1 MSDPLPVPEEWPEY
15 SVDPQGGDPLTQDL
29 TSPYD
34 KGDLCWIL
42 VCTILCWQIST
53 SEAKV
58 TEVASLTFSSTRH
71 WISVCRDAQAEG
83 CADNGLPIA
92 VLRLRLWNSVLDIWL
107 FALSVPCLQPVPGQW
122 LTGWTSQRP
131 GSTLTRQQ

>member
-1 MSDPLPVPEEWPEY
+1 MSRQPYHLARLNCGPRTSLWVLRYDVYIIVTLVSSFPSGTYPSASRGSSGLTPPQYRPRMSDPLPIPEEWPEY

-53 SEAKV
+53 SKAKIDRIY
-58 TEVASLTFSSTRH
+58 VAND
-71 WISVCRDAQAEG
+71 C
-83 CADNGLPIA
+83 
-92 VLRLRLWNSVLDIWL
+92 
-107 FALSVPCLQPVPGQW
+107 
-122 LTGWTSQRP
+122 
-131 GSTLTRQQ
+131 